1 MKIDKFLRIEVSCN
15 DVVYQRELVYIKII
29 LFSFKNNINVIISSI
44 DIRQL
49 WSTIFE
55 RLYRTKVITFILYNF
70 ESWID

>member
-29 LFSFKNNINVIISSI
+29 LFSFRNNINVIISSI

-49 WSTIFE
+49 
-55 RLYRTKVITFILYNF
+55 
-70 ESWID
+70 